1 MFNITKAI
9 NRRVSHSIVEQI
21 RDAIFSG
28 ELIPGDRLPSEK
40 DLAEDFGVSK
50 ASLREAFRALEAL
63 GLLEIR
69 QGMAGGA
76 FVSKV
81 DLETA
86 RNSLF
91 NYIFFQ
97 NPSIQEFTQLR
108 ALIEPPVAE
117 LAAGRIS
124 DADIADLEE
133 NLAKTKKKLDADVFY
148 YELDTYFHHRIAEIA
163 GNSLICFVIDSLKN
177 ALVIMKQQ
185 LGLGREFSL
194 NVFNSHQRILKALR
208 DRDPARARHEM
219 MEHIKQVEQELI
231 AISNEDIQLNPNPDE
246 PELNKKLI
254 TKSRKKEST
263 KKRED

>member
-1 MFNITKAI
+1 MFNITKAKS
-9 NRRVSHSIVEQI
+9 RRVSHTIVEQI

-28 ELIPGDRLPSEK
+28 ELKPGDRLPAEK
-40 DLAEDFGVSK
+40 NLAEDFGVSK
-50 ASLREAFRALEAL
+50 SSLREAFRALEAL

-117 LAAGRIS
+117 LAAGKIS

-133 NLAKTKKKLDADVFY
+133 NLAQTKKKLDADVFY

-185 LGLGREFSL
+185 LDLGPEFSV
-194 NVFNSHQRILKALR
+194 NVFARHQRILAALR
-208 DRDPARARHEM
+208 ERNPVKARDEM
-219 MEHIKQVEQELI
+219 LEHIKQVEQELI
-231 AISNEDIQLNPNPDE
+231 ANSDEDFPF
-246 PELNKKLI
+246 
-254 TKSRKKEST
+254 ES
-263 KKRED
+263 

>member
-1 MFNITKAI
+1 MFNVTKAK

-69 QGMAGGA
+69 QGMSGGA

-81 DLETA
+81 DRETA

-97 NPSIQEFTQLR
+97 NPSIHEFTQLR

-117 LAAGRIS
+117 LAAANIS
-124 DADIADLEE
+124 DDDIADLEE
-133 NLAKTKKKLDADVFY
+133 NLAQTEKKLNSNVFY

-194 NVFNSHQRILKALR
+194 NVFTSHQRILKALR
-208 DRDPARARHEM
+208 DRDPAKARQEM
-219 MEHIKQVEQELI
+219 MDHIKQVAQELI
-231 AISNEDIQLNPNPDE
+231 AISNENLPSE
-246 PELNKKLI
+246 SYPENNQPVENVENGL
-254 TKSRKKEST
+254 
-263 KKRED
+263 

>member
-1 MFNITKAI
+1 MFNITKAKS
-9 NRRVSHSIVEQI
+9 RRISHTIVEQI

-28 ELIPGDRLPSEK
+28 ELNPGDRLPPEK

-50 ASLREAFRALEAL
+50 SSLREAFRALEAL

-97 NPSIQEFTQLR
+97 NPSIHEFTQLR
-108 ALIEPPVAE
+108 ALLEPAVAE
-117 LAAGRIS
+117 IAANRIS

-133 NLAKTKKKLDADVFY
+133 NLTQSQKQLDSGSFY

-185 LGLGREFSL
+185 LDLGREFSV
-194 NVFNSHQRILKALR
+194 NVLASHRRILEALR
-208 DRDPARARHEM
+208 ERNPAKAGDEM
-219 MEHIKQVEQELI
+219 LEHIKQVEQELI
-231 AISNEDIQLNPNPDE
+231 AISDEVFPFEPNPGE
-246 PELNKKLI
+246 PELKI
-254 TKSRKKEST
+254 V
-263 KKRED
+263 D

>member
-1 MFNITKAI
+1 MFNITKAR

-28 ELIPGDRLPSEK
+28 ELIPGDRLPPEK

-50 ASLREAFRALEAL
+50 ASLREAYRALEAL
-63 GLLEIR
+63 GFLEIR

-97 NPSIQEFTQLR
+97 NPSIHEFTQLR
-108 ALIEPPVAE
+108 SFLEPPVAE
-117 LAAGRIS
+117 IAAGRIS

-133 NLAKTKKKLDADVFY
+133 NLAQTEKQLESGSFY

-163 GNSLICFVIDSLKN
+163 GNSLICFMIDSLKN

-185 LGLGREFSL
+185 LDLGPEFSV
-194 NVFNSHQRILKALR
+194 NVLERHRRILKALR
-208 DRDPARARHEM
+208 ERDPAKARDEM
-219 MEHIKQVEQELI
+219 LGHIKQVEQELI
-231 AISNEDIQLNPNPDE
+231 ANSDEDFPF
-246 PELNKKLI
+246 
-254 TKSRKKEST
+254 ES
-263 KKRED
+263 